1 MNQIRAAL
9 ANCQSFL
16 QDDIAVLEKG
26 QVLKTTTVDA
36 GSPLPC
42 PGDAKATK
50 MDSKL
55 HYNTFP
61 IQKCT
66 AFAWGPLSLPFQY
79 NLCTERLLVLK
90 YLCLKYIDNENKLSV
105 CSLIIR

>member
-1 MNQIRAAL
+1 ML
-9 ANCQSFL
+9 G
-16 QDDIAVLEKG
+16 VLFHI
-26 QVLKTTTVDA
+26 Q
-36 GSPLPC
+36 
-42 PGDAKATK
+42 GDKEATE

-55 HYNTFP
+55 HNTLPVEEKYN
-61 IQKCT
+61 CT
-66 AFAWGPLSLPFQY
+66 AFAWGPLSLPFQC